1 MINQYGQF
9 VPDYP
14 GQQYYQDPAYMR
26 YMGQQQAQAR
36 PQQNGGRSVEEVG
49 FVWGQ
54 QNDSVQAALDFP
66 IAAGATKII
75 IGKDDSFVVVK
86 SVSVAGQVT
95 ADVYDRRPP
104 EPPAKAVDMGEYVR
118 KDEIRALVAE
128 AIREAD
134 DK

>member
-14 GQQYYQDPAYMR
+14 GQQYYQDPAYIR

-36 PQQNGGRSVEEVG
+36 PQQSGGRSVEVAPA
-49 FVWGQ
+49 
-54 QNDSVQAALDFP
+54 DSVQAALDFP
-66 IAAGATKII
+66 VAAGATQII

-95 ADVYDRRPP
+95 VDVYDRRPP

-134 DK
+134 EK

>member
-14 GQQYYQDPAYMR
+14 GQQYYQDPAYIR

-36 PQQNGGRSVEEVG
+36 SQQSSGRSVEVAPA
-49 FVWGQ
+49 
-54 QNDSVQAALDFP
+54 DSVQAALDFP
-66 IAAGATKII
+66 VAAGATQII

-95 ADVYDRRPP
+95 VDVYDRRPP
-104 EPPAKAVDMGEYVR
+104 EPPAKAIDMGEYVR

-134 DK
+134 EK

>member
-1 MINQYGQF
+1 MINSFGQF

-14 GQQYYQDPAYMR
+14 GQQYYQDPAYIR
-26 YMGQQQAQAR
+26 YMGQQQAQQAR
-36 PQQNGGRSVEEVG
+36 PQQSGGRSVEVAPA
-49 FVWGQ
+49 
-54 QNDSVQAALDFP
+54 DSVQAALDFP
-66 IAAGATKII
+66 VAAGATQII

-95 ADVYDRRPP
+95 VDVYDRRPP

-134 DK
+134 EK

>member
-1 MINQYGQF
+1 MINSFGQF

-14 GQQYYQDPAYMR
+14 GQQYYQDPAYIR

-36 PQQNGGRSVEEVG
+36 PQQNGGRSVEVEPA
-49 FVWGQ
+49 
-54 QNDSVQAALDFP
+54 DSVQAALDFP
-66 IAAGATKII
+66 VAAGATKII

-95 ADVYDRRPP
+95 VDVYDRRPP
-104 EPPAKAVDMGEYVR
+104 EQPAKAVDMGEYVR

-134 DK
+134 EK